1 LNVYQKSIHSPK
13 PIIMKILVTGATG
26 FIGSHLAELLV
37 KKNDAVRCLIRKT
50 SNTVWL
56 KDLPIEF
63 VHGDLFDKGALR
75 QAVEGVDFIYHS
87 AGLTKAKT
95 EEEYFQGNS
104 VGTRNLLNA
113 VREFNPGLRRF
124 VLFSSQAAAGP
135 SPTKDPIDE
144 EVPAHP
150 ITTYGR
156 SKLAAEQECL
166 AAASA
171 IKCTIIRPPVVYGPR
186 DKDVFEFFH
195 TVSKGLQPM
204 AGLSEKFVSM
214 IHVAD
219 LIRGTVM
226 AADSPKAVG
235 ETYFISS
242 KGVYGWRD
250 LGEISRRALGKKVL
264 RVRIPEPGI
273 YAIAAVAE
281 LMAKF
286 SSKPALINFEKARD
300 MVQNYWTCDSSKA
313 KRDFGFEQEIPIEEG
328 ITSTVQWY
336 KSAGWLK

>member
-1 LNVYQKSIHSPK
+1 
-13 PIIMKILVTGATG
+13 MKILVTGATG
-26 FIGSHLAELLV
+26 FIGSHLAELLL
-37 KKNDAVRCLIRKT
+37 KKNYSVRCLIRKT

-56 KDLPIEF
+56 KDLPVEL
-63 VHGDLFDKGALR
+63 VYGDLFDAEALHR
-75 QAVEGVDFIYHS
+75 AVEGVDFIYHS

-95 EEEYFQGNS
+95 EEEYFRGNS
-104 VGTRNLLNA
+104 TGTRNLLDA
-113 VREFNPGLRRF
+113 VTEYNPGVRRF

-144 EVPAHP
+144 SVPAHP

-166 AAASA
+166 AAAKT
-171 IKCTIIRPPVVYGPR
+171 IKITIVRPPVVYGPR

-195 TVSKGLQPM
+195 TVSMGLQPM
-204 AGLSEKFVSM
+204 AGMKDKFVSM
-214 IHVAD
+214 IHVSD

-226 AADSPKAVG
+226 AAENPKALG
-235 ETYFISS
+235 QTYYISS
-242 KGVYGWRD
+242 KEVYNWRD
-250 LGEISRRALGKKVL
+250 LGEITRKALGNRVL

-300 MVQNYWTCDSSKA
+300 MVQNYWTCDASKA
-313 KRDFGFEQEIPIEEG
+313 KRDLGFEQEMPLEAG
-328 ITSTVQWY
+328 ITSTIQWY
-336 KSAGWLK
+336 KDAGWL

>member
-1 LNVYQKSIHSPK
+1 
-13 PIIMKILVTGATG
+13 MKILVTGATG
-26 FIGSHLAELLV
+26 FIGSHLAELLL
-37 KKNDAVRCLIRKT
+37 KKNYSVRCLLRKT
-50 SNTVWL
+50 SNPVWL
-56 KDLPIEF
+56 KDLPVEL
-63 VHGDLFDKGALR
+63 VYGDLFDKDALR
-75 QAVEGVDFIYHS
+75 QAVEGVQYVYHS

-95 EEEYFQGNS
+95 EEEYFRGNTI
-104 VGTRNLLNA
+104 GTRNLLDA
-113 VREFNPGLRRF
+113 LKEYNPGILRF

-135 SPTKDPIDE
+135 SPTKEPINE
-144 EVPAHP
+144 EVLPHP

-156 SKLAAEQECL
+156 SKQAAEQECQ
-166 AAASA
+166 ADANT
-171 IKCTIIRPPVVYGPR
+171 IKYTIVRPPVVYGPR

-195 TVSKGLQPM
+195 TVSRGLQPM

-226 AADSPKAVG
+226 AAESENAISQ
-235 ETYFISS
+235 TYFISS
-242 KGVYGWRD
+242 KGVYGWREI
-250 LGEISRRALGKKVL
+250 GEIARRALGKPVL
-264 RVRIPEPGI
+264 RIKVPEPGI

-313 KRDFGFEQEIPIEEG
+313 MRDFGFVQEIPLEKGVQE
-328 ITSTVQWY
+328 TVDWY
-336 KSAGWLK
+336 KSAGWL

>member
-1 LNVYQKSIHSPK
+1 
-13 PIIMKILVTGATG
+13 MKILVTGATG
-26 FIGSHLAELLV
+26 FIGSHLAELLL
-37 KKNDAVRCLIRKT
+37 KKNYSVRCLIRKT

-56 KDLPIEF
+56 KDLPVEL
-63 VHGDLFDKGALR
+63 VYGDLFDADALHR
-75 QAVEGVDFIYHS
+75 AVEGVDFIYHS

-95 EEEYFQGNS
+95 EEEYFRGNS
-104 VGTRNLLNA
+104 TGTRNLLDA
-113 VREFNPGLRRF
+113 VMEYNPGVRRF

-144 EVPAHP
+144 SVPAHP

-166 AAASA
+166 ASA
-171 IKCTIIRPPVVYGPR
+171 KTIKITIVRPPVVYGPR

-195 TVSKGLQPM
+195 TVSMGLQPM
-204 AGLSEKFVSM
+204 AGLKDKFVSM
-214 IHVAD
+214 IHVSD

-226 AADSPKAVG
+226 AGEDPKALG
-235 ETYFISS
+235 QTYYISS
-242 KGVYGWRD
+242 KEVYNWRD
-250 LGEISRRALGKKVL
+250 LGEITRKALGNRVL

-300 MVQNYWTCDSSKA
+300 MVQNYWTCDASKA
-313 KRDFGFEQEIPIEEG
+313 KRDLGFEQEMPLESG
-328 ITSTVQWY
+328 ITSTIQWY
-336 KSAGWLK
+336 KDAGWL

>member
-1 LNVYQKSIHSPK
+1 
-13 PIIMKILVTGATG
+13 MKILVTGATG
-26 FIGSHLAELLV
+26 FIGSHLAELLL
-37 KKNDAVRCLIRKT
+37 KKNYSVRCLIRKT

-56 KDLPIEF
+56 KDLPVEL
-63 VHGDLFDKGALR
+63 VYGDLFDAEALHR
-75 QAVEGVDFIYHS
+75 AVEGVDFIYHS

-95 EEEYFQGNS
+95 EEEYFRGNS
-104 VGTRNLLNA
+104 AGTRNLLDA
-113 VREFNPGLRRF
+113 VTEYNPDVRRF

-144 EVPAHP
+144 SVPAHP

-166 AAASA
+166 AAAKT
-171 IKCTIIRPPVVYGPR
+171 IKITIVRPPVVYGPR

-195 TVSKGLQPM
+195 TVNMGLQPM
-204 AGLSEKFVSM
+204 AGMKDKFVSM
-214 IHVAD
+214 IHVSD

-226 AADSPKAVG
+226 AAENPKALG
-235 ETYFISS
+235 QTYYISS
-242 KGVYGWRD
+242 KDVYNWRD
-250 LGEISRRALGKKVL
+250 LGEITRKALGNRVL

-300 MVQNYWTCDSSKA
+300 MVQNYWTCDASRA
-313 KRDFGFEQEIPIEEG
+313 KRDLGFEQEMPLESG
-328 ITSTVQWY
+328 IRSTIQWY
-336 KSAGWLK
+336 KDAGWL